1 MIGVAKNP
9 VSQSPVSLRASV
21 LRLPK
26 KGMPVSIEAEADQ
39 LAALAREHRLLAVKK
54 FRADLVVSPWKR
66 DGVLVSGRV
75 EGDIVQE
82 CVVTLEPID
91 AHVEEEVSAVFLPD
105 DSKLGRLAEPAGGEM
120 FLDPDGPDA
129 PECFSG
135 TSIDVGALAEQF
147 FALGI
152 DPYPR
157 KEGIE
162 PFMAADVEEG
172 DQPSGTLAEKLAA
185 LKRKG

>member
-1 MIGVAKNP
+1 MNAAAK
-9 VSQSPVSLRASV
+9 SPVSFHASV
-21 LRLPK
+21 VRLPQ
-26 KGMPVSIEAEADQ
+26 KGMPVSIEASPEQ
-39 LAALAREHRLLAVKK
+39 RAALAQEHGLLEVKK
-54 FRADLVVSPWKR
+54 FHAELVVSPWKR
-66 DGVLVSGRV
+66 DGVSVSGRV

-91 AHVEEEVSAVFLPD
+91 AHIEEEVSAVFIPE
-105 DSKLGRLAEPAGGEM
+105 DSKLGRYDQFSAGEM
-120 FLDPDGPDA
+120 ILDPEGPDV
-129 PECFSG
+129 PESFSG
-135 TSIDVGALAEQF
+135 TRIDVGALAEQF

-162 PFMAADVEEG
+162 TFAAADVEE
-172 DQPSGTLAEKLAA
+172 DSQHLGTLAEKLAA

>member
-1 MIGVAKNP
+1 MSDVVK
-9 VSQSPVSLRASV
+9 SPVSFRASV
-21 LRLPK
+21 VRLPK
-26 KGMPVSIEAEADQ
+26 KGMPVVIEASPEQ
-39 LAALAREHRLLAVKK
+39 RAALAREHHLLDVKR
-54 FRADLVVSPWKR
+54 FRADLVVLPWKR
-66 DGVLVSGRV
+66 DGVSVSGRV

-91 AHVEEEVSAVFLPD
+91 AHIEEEVSAVFIPEGSNLERYD
-105 DSKLGRLAEPAGGEM
+105 RLSAGEM
-120 FLDPDGPDA
+120 ILDPEGPDA
-129 PECFSG
+129 PESFSG
-135 TSIDVGALAEQF
+135 THIDVGALAEQF

-162 PFMAADVEEG
+162 PLAAADVEEG
-172 DQPSGTLAEKLAA
+172 YQPLGTLAQKLAG

>member
-1 MIGVAKNP
+1 MNAAAK
-9 VSQSPVSLRASV
+9 SPVSFRASV
-21 LRLPK
+21 VRLPK
-26 KGMPVSIEAEADQ
+26 KGMPVVIDASPEQ
-39 LAALAREHRLLAVKK
+39 RAALAREHGLLDVKN
-54 FRADLVVSPWKR
+54 FHADLVVSPWKR
-66 DGVLVSGRV
+66 DGVSVSGRV

-91 AHVEEEVSAVFLPD
+91 ARIDEEVSAVFIPEGSNLERYD
-105 DSKLGRLAEPAGGEM
+105 RLSTAEM
-120 FLDPDGPDA
+120 ILDPEGPDA
-129 PECFSG
+129 PESFSG
-135 TSIDVGALAEQF
+135 THIDVGALAEQF

-162 PFMAADVEEG
+162 PLAMADVEEG
-172 DQPSGTLAEKLAA
+172 NLPLGTLAQKLAG